1 MYHCATAV
9 SYGMNYTDLK
19 NKDIKE
25 LQKMAE
31 DLKIKLGKFRFELA
45 NKTLKNFDQ
54 LGQTK
59 KDIARVLTAIKEQ
72 KIEIVSRK

>member
-1 MYHCATAV
+1 MKYA
-9 SYGMNYTDLK
+9 DLK

-59 KDIARVLTAIKEQ
+59 KDIARVLTAITISQ
-72 KIEIVSRK
+72 KAVGSK

>member
-1 MYHCATAV
+1 MD
-9 SYGMNYTDLK
+9 YTDLQ

-59 KDIARVLTAIKEQ
+59 KDIARVLTAITISQ
-72 KIEIVSRK
+72 KATGLK

>member
-1 MYHCATAV
+1 MDYA
-9 SYGMNYTDLK
+9 DLK
-19 NKDIKE
+19 SKDVEE

-59 KDIARVLTAIKEQ
+59 KDIARVLTAIQKQ
-72 KIEIVSRK
+72 KIVASK

>member
-1 MYHCATAV
+1 MSIDYA
-9 SYGMNYTDLK
+9 DLK

-31 DLKIKLGKFRFELA
+31 DLKIKLGKLRFELA

-59 KDIARVLTAIKEQ
+59 KDIARVLTAITIGQ
-72 KIEIVSRK
+72 KAAGSK

>member
-1 MYHCATAV
+1 M
-9 SYGMNYTDLK
+9 GYTDLK
-19 NKDIKE
+19 NKDNKE

-72 KIEIVSRK
+72 KIENSK

>member
-1 MYHCATAV
+1 MSSKYA
-9 SYGMNYTDLK
+9 DLK
-19 NKDIKE
+19 DKDIKE

-31 DLKIKLGKFRFELA
+31 DLKVKLGKFRFELA

-59 KDIARVLTAIKEQ
+59 KDIARVLTALRDTNTRIAHELHQ
-72 KIEIVSRK
+72 

>member
-1 MYHCATAV
+1 MKY
-9 SYGMNYTDLK
+9 SDFK

-59 KDIARVLTAIKEQ
+59 KDIARVLTAITLGQ
-72 KIEIVSRK
+72 KAAGLKLK

>member
-1 MYHCATAV
+1 MK
-9 SYGMNYTDLK
+9 YTDLK

-59 KDIARVLTAIKEQ
+59 KDIARVLTAIKVGQ
-72 KIEIVSRK
+72 KQPI